1 MNPSIA
7 DIGLLLC
14 TMEPR
19 LNPGVYAFV
28 CTQDPLV
35 LKDIDVVAMV
45 REPEGVS
52 AVLLESDA
60 VALGLSVMFRAA
72 WITLTV
78 QSDLLQAVGLTAAFS
93 QALAA
98 ARISCNVVAGTW
110 HDHIFVPLDR
120 GEDAVA
126 VLRKLQKSSLAEGE
140 MVSMDGKITRREKK

>member
-1 MNPSIA
+1 MNPSVA
-7 DIGLLLC
+7 DVGLLLC

-28 CTQDPLV
+28 CTQDPQV

-78 QSDLLQAVGLTAAFS
+78 QSDLQAVGLTAAVS
-93 QALAA
+93 QALCDAQ
-98 ARISCNVVAGTW
+98 ISCNVVAGTW
-110 HDHIFVPLDR
+110 HDHIFVPADR

-126 VLRKLQKSSLAEGE
+126 VLHKLQKSSWAKVEI
-140 MVSMDGKITRREKK
+140 V